1 MKTNLKLRHQ
11 MENED
16 RSNKWLGAKNNDQQ
30 CGSKTGHLEE
40 IWSYVKGKVIPLQAR
55 YGLEGG

>member
-1 MKTNLKLRHQ
+1 

-16 RSNKWLGAKNNDQQ
+16 RSDKWLGGTENNDQQ

-40 IWSYVKGKVIPLQAR
+40 IRRYLTVVISCKERAQTIQNR
-55 YGLEGG
+55 C

>member
-1 MKTNLKLRHQ
+1 MKLRHQ

-16 RSNKWLGAKNNDQQ
+16 RSDKWLGGTENNDQQ

-40 IWSYVKGKVIPLQAR
+40 IRRYLTAVISCKERAQTIQNR
-55 YGLEGG
+55 C

>member
-1 MKTNLKLRHQ
+1 MEICKKKLKKYVMKINLKLRHQ

-40 IWSYVKGKVIPLQAR
+40 I
-55 YGLEGG
+55 